1 MDEKPDRAWRGRIRS
16 LLYGMRLGGPVESA
30 ELDWCVEGE
39 LRRRRSGDDPEE
51 TYAAVAAALGSGAAL
66 AEDGQ
71 DEDAV
76 RDALEGIV
84 RRFDARRPWPPEP
97 FLGQDV
103 QLWQDLRTAPVVGRI
118 GKSMKVVEAAFDLRA
133 EPPEP
138 GAGAWVLVVRM
149 LSGRMVALRE
159 AGVWGAPT
167 VELLSP
173 AEPATVRAEIADAT
187 GLTVE
192 AP

>member
-16 LLYGMRLGGPVESA
+16 LLYGMRLQGPVDSA
-30 ELDWCVEGE
+30 ELDWCVEEE
-39 LRRRRSGDDPEE
+39 LRRRRSGGDPEE
-51 TYAAVAAALGSGAAL
+51 FYAAAAAALRSGAAL
-66 AEDGQ
+66 AEEGQ
-71 DEDAV
+71 DEGSV

-84 RRFDARRPWPPEP
+84 RRFDDRRPWPPEP

-103 QLWQDLRTAPVVGRI
+103 QLWQELGTAPVVGRI
-118 GKSMKVVEAAFDLRA
+118 GTSMKVVEAAFDVRA

-138 GAGAWVLVVRM
+138 GASAWVLVVRM

-167 VELLSP
+167 VEVLSP
-173 AEPATVRAEIADAT
+173 AEPAAVRAEIAEAT
-187 GLTVE
+187 GLTVD
-192 AP
+192 PP